1 MRCGPLSNLARLAL
15 GQLREREFLP
25 LCQLG
30 WEMGPRMAQ
39 TEDTRQLES
48 GIQLST
54 SGDPKSESVAYLN
67 KGVAVVKRPP

>member
-15 GQLREREFLP
+15 GQLRDREREREREFLP

-39 TEDTRQLES
+39 TEDTRQLDNWNPAS
-48 GIQLST
+48 SSRQVAILNLS
-54 SGDPKSESVAYLN
+54 LWLI
-67 KGVAVVKRPP
+67 